1 VKPTLAVDC
10 FFVKSVWQSVA
21 LRAALTALLLAP
33 LALAQQPATITVRA
47 DKPGAPVPR
56 SLHGIF
62 FEEVNHAGDGGL
74 YAELIQNRSFDA
86 TLPVEGCTLHDGKC
100 KAAPGPSYSNGRTN
114 NWSVPWK
121 FASPWPSWSLEK
133 PEGAAVE
140 MSIETEKPLH
150 PNNTTYLRLN
160 VPTLPQ
166 GAAVRLLNEGFW
178 GISIRD
184 AETYDFS
191 FFARQGAPT
200 GARVRV
206 GVVSADGAVLA
217 QKDVAL
223 DGDDWKR
230 YSGFL
235 TASGT
240 DAKAKFFLQP
250 LSAGSLDLDFVSL
263 FPRKTFKNR
272 PNGLRTD
279 LAHLLADLKP
289 AFLRFPGGCV
299 VEGATMENRVQWK
312 KSIGPTHERASYWS
326 VWGYRVTNGLGH
338 HEFLQ
343 LCEDLGADAMWV
355 VNVGL
360 SCEYRNGDYWPDER
374 VPELIQDTL
383 DGIEYALG
391 SADLKWGRMRAEAGH
406 PEPFP
411 LKYIEIGAENYGPLY
426 QARYRQFAAVIKKA
440 YPQLTLINCEKA
452 DGTEV
457 LDEHYYSTPHFFFEG
472 HRLYDNEPRTN
483 VPRRYLGEFAVFQ
496 RVGTGNL
503 TAALA
508 ETAFMMGLERNGDLV
523 TMCSYAPL
531 FFNANDIRWPVNM
544 IGFDSARSFARTSY
558 YGQRMLASNL
568 PDVNVA
574 CETTSPTLELPHPD
588 GEIGLGTWKSHAEFK
603 DVKLTATDGKVLLT
617 SNASKELTGFK
628 PGSGTWRIA
637 DGALRQDGDGDLR
650 YLSQANVP
658 TALQSDFTLSLKAR
672 KLTGE
677 GFFISLDHGTQ
688 GRNHWIFGGWEPP
701 TQLEVRGI
709 KMRRVPGTIEI
720 GKWYDIRIEL
730 AGKRLRCFLDGKLV
744 HDVRASDPLPSL
756 YAVAG
761 TKHETGELIL
771 KVVNAADKPQQTRI
785 NIKGTSTLST
795 SATLLSM
802 SHPDRT
808 AENSLTAPT
817 KIAPRASAIE
827 VSSDFTHTFSAN
839 SINVLRVKMKRQ

>member
-1 VKPTLAVDC
+1 MKHTLAL
-10 FFVKSVWQSVA
+10 F
-21 LRAALTALLLAP
+21 TALLLAP

-166 GAAVRLLNEGFW
+166 GPAVRLLNEGYW

-184 AETYDFS
+184 GETYDVS

-223 DGDDWKR
+223 DGDDWKQ
-230 YSGFL
+230 YAGSL
-235 TASGT
+235 TASGS

-279 LAHLLADLKP
+279 LAQFLADLKP

-391 SADLKWGRMRAEAGH
+391 SADSKWGRMRAEAGH
-406 PEPFP
+406 PETFP

-426 QARYRQFAAVIKKA
+426 QARYRQFAAAIKKA

-457 LDEHYYSTPHFFFEG
+457 VDEHYYSTPHFFFAG

-508 ETAFMMGLERNGDLV
+508 ESAFMLGLERNGDLV

-531 FFNANDIRWPVNM
+531 FFNANDIKWPVNM

-603 DVKLTATDGKVLLT
+603 DVKLTATDGKVLFT
-617 SNASKELTGFK
+617 SNASRELTGFK
-628 PGSGTWRIA
+628 PGAGTWRIA

-677 GFFISLDHGTQ
+677 GFYISLDHGTQ

-701 TQLEVRGI
+701 TQLEVLGI
-709 KMRRVPGTIEI
+709 KMRHVPSTIET

-730 AGKRLRCFLDGKLV
+730 AGKRLRCFLDDKLV
-744 HDVRASDPLPSL
+744 HDVQASDPLPSL

-761 TKHETGELIL
+761 MKNESGELIV

-785 NIKGTSTLST
+785 NIKGTPTLST
-795 SATLLSM
+795 PATLLSM

-808 AENSLTAPT
+808 AENSLTEPT
-817 KIAPRASAIE
+817 KIAPKQSAVE
-827 VSSDFTHTFSAN
+827 VGTDFTHTFPAN
-839 SINVLRVKMKRQ
+839 SINVLRVKMKGQ